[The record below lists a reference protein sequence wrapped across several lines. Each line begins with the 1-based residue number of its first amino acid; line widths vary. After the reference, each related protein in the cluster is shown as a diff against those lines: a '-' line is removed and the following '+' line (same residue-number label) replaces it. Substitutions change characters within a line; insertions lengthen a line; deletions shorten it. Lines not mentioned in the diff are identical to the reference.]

1 MQIKVIQ
8 MNSEL
13 LDKTLEDDIIS
24 LSGEESEVGLLG
36 QDLGLDLEEDLDIT
50 KSYSILGELM
60 NNPPTHAKPSKQ
72 AISPSEHLPFTF
84 YFIPNRP
91 NYISKL
97 NLSMNLA
104 GLCTEIQRIVELS
117 IRYCKSGRLF
127 NETE

>member
-1 MQIKVIQ
+1 

-24 LSGEESEVGLLG
+24 LSGEESEVDLLG
-36 QDLGLDLEEDLDIT
+36 QDLGLDLEDLDIT

>member
-24 LSGEESEVGLLG
+24 LSGEESEVDLLG

-72 AISPSEHLPFTF
+72 AISLSEHLPFTF